1 MELESVIKNRRS
13 IRKFKNESLKQKELD
28 YIFECARLSPSA
40 HNRQPWKY
48 LVFTGDKKCK
58 LEGLISDYLTNKT
71 ELSYHEKIMRNCL
84 KFIKDAPVFTLVYS
98 TLEENTL
105 NDYISLGASIEHICL
120 SAKDIGVG
128 SLWLGVILEF
138 EEIIA
143 KNYNVDNMKL
153 ISAVILGYP
162 DEEPAS
168 RPRKDISEIVEYI

>member
-1 MELESVIKNRRS
+1 
-13 IRKFKNESLKQKELD
+13 
-28 YIFECARLSPSA
+28 
-40 HNRQPWKY
+40 
-48 LVFTGDKKCK
+48 VFTGDEKCK

-84 KFIKDAPVFTLVYS
+84 KFIKEAPVFTLVYS